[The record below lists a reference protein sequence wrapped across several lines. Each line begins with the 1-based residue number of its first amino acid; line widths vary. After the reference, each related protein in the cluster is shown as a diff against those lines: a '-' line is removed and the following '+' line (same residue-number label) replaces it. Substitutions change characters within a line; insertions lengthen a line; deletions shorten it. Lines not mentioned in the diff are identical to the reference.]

1 MGSSLQLELCDVSR
15 LKMCTSLF
23 LFLFFF
29 DALPRTSSITQFF
42 SPQKKMQRR
51 QHFGGGTA
59 AAALVMIVVGMAKG
73 VDGQCADRMCDDL
86 SDVFRFSAKT
96 PQKRLEKEGVWVAT
110 ATSTSGSQLVLETIT
125 LPDREDG
132 SPGHVIYKVADFATQ
147 AECAALSSAAD
158 ALIRSGSQGVDFTP
172 ETARQ
177 AMPPTTRLPVD
188 EDLYGTL
195 LERVLNLV
203 EDQLPGVATV
213 LFGKMC

>member
-1 MGSSLQLELCDVSR
+1 
-15 LKMCTSLF
+15 
-23 LFLFFF
+23 
-29 DALPRTSSITQFF
+29 
-42 SPQKKMQRR
+42 
-51 QHFGGGTA
+51 
-59 AAALVMIVVGMAKG
+59 MIAVGMAKG

-86 SDVFRFSAKT
+86 SDVFRFSAQRQPS
-96 PQKRLEKEGVWVAT
+96 PQKRPEKEGVWVAT

-203 EDQLPGVATV
+203 EDQLPEVATV
-213 LFGKMC
+213 LFGKMS